1 MVNGGGRIDREYG
14 LGRGRTDLLLTWFYG
29 GAMGESL
36 HVQKAVFELKIQHG
50 SRKKT
55 LDEGIVQ
62 TTGYLERVGLKHGHL
77 LIFDRSPK
85 KAWSKKIFRREITA
99 GEYRISV
106 WGM

>member
-1 MVNGGGRIDREYG
+1 MKEIGKGSV
-14 LGRGRTDLLLTWFYG
+14 FSVYG
-29 GAMGESL
+29 GIAGESRQ
-36 HVQKAVFELKIQHG
+36 VPKAVFELTIQHG

-77 LIFDRSPK
+77 FIFDLSPK
-85 KAWSKKIFRREITA
+85 KPWSKKIFRREMTS